1 MVENEEYVEHENEFD
16 ICGEDDVNAS
26 DRKAVAMGFVT
37 GEDDDF
43 ECGDLELGVWE
54 GEGEAATPLKCLPL
68 L

>member
-1 MVENEEYVEHENEFD
+1 MLL
-16 ICGEDDVNAS
+16 
-26 DRKAVAMGFVT
+26 AVAMGFVT